1 MEVKPYVMTWK
12 GGADSDVD
20 LETRV
25 AIYGPFSSEKAA
37 ADWGSTNEDDDPRWQ
52 VVMLSEEWIEDRG
65 EKYLLVPIL
74 SAV

>member
-1 MEVKPYVMTWK
+1 MSEVKPYVMTWK
-12 GGADSDVD
+12 GGADDDVD

-25 AIYGPFSSEKAA
+25 AVYGPFDSEKAA
-37 ADWGSTNEDDDPRWQ
+37 EDWGSTNEDDDPRWQ
-52 VVMLSEEWIEDRG
+52 VVMLSNENMQ